1 MKWFISVRLEGREVR
16 NSVILRLGQK
26 ELVEEETEVD
36 SVLFE

>member
-1 MKWFISVRLEGREVR
+1 MENIFVGLEGRKVS

-26 ELVEEETEVD
+26 QLVEEETEVD